1 MMCRALRFAAGLLG
15 WAFVVL
21 VSAPAFAQINY
32 PNFSSSAGLNLV
44 GNAQVTANRLRLTE
58 NRMNQQGAAW
68 YATKQNL
75 THGFSTTFQF
85 QLHGQSPED
94 GLGYGLGFHVQ
105 NVSGTLNV
113 NERGAA
119 GTLTVSFATF
129 FQLPEGN
136 FPNVVAVYLN
146 GNLVDATSLFPNTI
160 NINDEGIHT
169 ARVDYAGG
177 WLTVSVDGEAVI
189 AIAVDLAAQGIV
201 DSSGS
206 AWVGFSGR
214 TVFAYQNTDVLNW
227 TLTPFSAPA
236 RTLIVLG
243 DNPYEG
249 VAVSAPADL
258 VNTGN
263 GVTPFVRV
271 YPAGSLVT
279 LVPAQFA
286 PDGNEFEK
294 WQIDD
299 ADYSGHPE
307 LQVVLDDNHIVTA
320 VYESTKAPV
329 WDTGAPHTVLSSGQE
344 VYLGYI
350 SGNYSATLPQR
361 WSAIPFSIP
370 AGGALISQVEA
381 NWFVVEGYEGAEVRY
396 IVWRRN
402 GLNRPVDGDQ
412 VAQGVLGAYAP
423 GMDDPR
429 IPGGEDWLHRYSG
442 LNIFLPE
449 GDYYLTIYSEGTGAG
464 NTTGFTALA
473 WLTGAD
479 LQPAQVEQDFMW
491 RSARFPSPGFE
502 VYAPTNIQPR
512 AGQDPKD
519 RWNCAFV
526 LYGKLAVIRGQIT
539 LGDYDG
545 DPSLVPISVRLTK
558 DGGSPEE
565 RTVYTDRDGNY
576 SLWVE
581 PGTYEVSFK
590 ASHWLR
596 VNLTGVTLGLAEE
609 VTGQNVTLTNGDID
623 GDNEVTLF
631 DFGAL
636 VASFG
641 SMPGDEGWNPNADLD
656 GDEEV
661 TLFDFGI
668 LVRNFGAIGDE

>member
-1 MMCRALRFAAGLLG
+1 MSRVLRSFGGRWYGVLLL
-15 WAFVVL
+15 L
-21 VSAPAFAQINY
+21 VAVPAFAQINY

-44 GNAQVTANRLRLTE
+44 GDAQVVSNRLRLTE
-58 NRMNQQGAAW
+58 NRMDQQGSAW
-68 YATKQNL
+68 YTIKQNL

-105 NVSGTLNV
+105 NVSDTLNV
-113 NERGAA
+113 NETGTA
-119 GTLTVSFATF
+119 GTLTVSFATL
-129 FQLPEGN
+129 FQTPGGDFL
-136 FPNVVAVYLN
+136 NVVAVYLN
-146 GNLVDATSLFPNTI
+146 GSLVDAVSLFPNTI
-160 NINDEGIHT
+160 NINDQEVHT
-169 ARVDYAGG
+169 ARIDYAGG
-177 WLTVSVDGEAVI
+177 WFTVSVDGEAVL
-189 AIAVDLAAQGIV
+189 AVAVDLAGEGIL

-214 TVFAYQNTDVLNW
+214 TVFAYENTDVLNW
-227 TLTPFSAPA
+227 VFTPFTAPA

-249 VAVSAPADL
+249 ISVAAPADL
-258 VNTGN
+258 VGTGD
-263 GVTPFVRV
+263 GVTPFARV
-271 YPAGSLVT
+271 YPAGAVLSLVA
-279 LVPAQFA
+279 AQYA
-286 PDGNEFEK
+286 PDDNEFEK

-307 LQVVLDDNHIVTA
+307 LQITLDDNHILTA
-320 VYESTKAPV
+320 VYESTKAVV
-329 WDTGAPHTVLSSGQE
+329 WDTGAPNTVISNNQE
-344 VYLGYI
+344 VYLGFI
-350 SGNYSATLPQR
+350 SGNYSAQMPQR

-370 AGGALISQVEA
+370 AGGAVLSQVDA
-381 NWFVVEGYEGAEVRY
+381 DWFVVAGYQGAQVRY
-396 IVWRRN
+396 SIWRRT

-412 VAQGVLGAYAP
+412 VAQGVLGAYSA
-423 GMDDPR
+423 GVDDPR

-449 GDYYLTIYSEGTGAG
+449 GDYYLTIYSEGIGAG
-464 NTTGFTALA
+464 NTTGFNALA

-479 LQPAQVEQDFMW
+479 LQPAEVEQDFMW
-491 RSARFPSPGFE
+491 RSRFFPDPGFE
-502 VYAPTNIQPR
+502 VYAPTNIQPKS
-512 AGQDPKD
+512 GQDPKD

-539 LGDYDG
+539 LGDYGG
-545 DPSLVPISVRLTK
+545 DPSLVPISVRLNK
-558 DGGSPEE
+558 EGGTLEE
-565 RTVYTDRDGNY
+565 RTIYTDRDGNY

-596 VNLTGVTLGLAEE
+596 VKLTGVALGLAEE
-609 VTGQNVTLTNGDID
+609 VIGQNVSLLNGDID

-631 DFGAL
+631 DFGGL
-636 VASFG
+636 VSAFG
-641 SMPGDEGWNPNADLD
+641 SMPGDENWNTDADLD
-656 GDEEV
+656 GDLEV

-668 LVRNFGAIGDE
+668 LVGNFGAIGDE